1 VNWSWEAGNW
11 KKSTK
16 LLLLAA
22 TVWPIIYM
30 VVFFVVIISVV
41 FAAERA
47 ANRCGQIDVLQLDKK
62 IRDGEIK
69 KISIGSREIIATD
82 RKEGCSYQVFVT
94 SNTSREEILMHAKE
108 LVDGRPRVDTIDES
122 TSEPRAVEDPVVS
135 MLAPIGFFFLMT
147 IHMGTIL
154 LMTAQM
160 PFYIVLAVKNTH
172 LDQTMMIVWIVLF
185 AVVSVFACPIYWYLY
200 IWRKPKDVLR
210 DAPSAGFNAPAS
222 A

>member
-1 VNWSWEAGNW
+1 MNWSWETGSW
-11 KKSTK
+11 KKSTR

-22 TVWPIIYM
+22 TIWPIVYM

-69 KISIGSREIIATD
+69 KLSIRSREIVATD
-82 RKEGCSYQVFVT
+82 RKEGCTYEVFVT
-94 SNTSREEILMHAKE
+94 STTSHDEILRDARE
-108 LVDGRPRVDTIDES
+108 LVDGKPRVETIDEN
-122 TSEPRAVEDPVVS
+122 TSEPRAVENPFVS
-135 MLAPIGFFFLMT
+135 ILAPIGFFFLM
-147 IHMGTIL
+147 IVHLGTIF
-154 LMTAQM
+154 LMMAQM

-172 LDQTMMIVWIVLF
+172 LDQTMMIVWIILF
-185 AVVSVFACPIYWYLY
+185 ALVSVFACPIYWYLY
-200 IWRKPKDVLR
+200 VWRKPKDALT
-210 DAPSAGFNAPAS
+210 DTPAAGFNAPAS

>member
-1 VNWSWEAGNW
+1 VNWSWESSSW
-11 KKSTK
+11 KKSTR

-47 ANRCGQIDVLQLDKK
+47 ANHCAQIDVLQLDKK

-69 KISIGSREIIATD
+69 KITIRSREIVATD
-82 RKEGCSYQVFVT
+82 RKEGCTYEVFVT
-94 SNTSREEILMHAKE
+94 SATSHEEILRHAKE
-108 LVDGRPRVDTIDES
+108 LVDGKPRVETIDEN
-122 TSEPRAVEDPVVS
+122 TSEPTAVQNPIVS
-135 MLAPIGFFFLMT
+135 TLAPVGFFFLMT

-160 PFYIVLAVKNTH
+160 PFYIVLAVKNPH
-172 LDQTMMIVWIVLF
+172 LDQTMMIVWIILF
-185 AVVSVFACPIYWYLY
+185 AVVSFFACPVYWYLY
-200 IWRKPKDVLR
+200 IWRKPKDALTE
-210 DAPSAGFNAPAS
+210 APLAGFNAPAS